1 MHTTPTA
8 TEISPLLPWNDRH
21 GFAAFSVLYIRT
33 FNTQRAQALWERT
46 ADLMKKKTAA
56 LLPVLLGF
64 GIMFTACGNNN
75 TAQDNNGRTSQ
86 NSGSAAQS
94 GGSEMNGGNGSGM
107 LPNSGDGSVIG
118 DNSGAGTGDI
128 DGDGIIEDIVTGAGD
143 IVTGAEDIVGD
154 VIDGADDMIRDIAP
168 GERDNATETTTET
181 R

>member
-1 MHTTPTA
+1 
-8 TEISPLLPWNDRH
+8 
-21 GFAAFSVLYIRT
+21 
-33 FNTQRAQALWERT
+33 
-46 ADLMKKKTAA
+46 MKKKTAA

-75 TAQDNNGRTSQ
+75 NSTQGNNGSASQ
-86 NSGSAAQS
+86 DSGSSAQS
-94 GGSEMNGGNGSGM
+94 GGSDMNGGNDSGM

-118 DNSGAGTGDI
+118 DDNGARTGDI

-143 IVTGAEDIVGD
+143 IVTGAEDMVGD

-168 GERDNATETTTET
+168 GERDNATETTTEN